1 MTGTTARSRNCINNN
16 DNGGIIIMKTKQELL
31 EMLFAKLA
39 ELQDINKQPLN
50 NNTVVQTTQLAQ
62 RLQIEVALL
71 YDILGEDV
79 PEEYWDQIE
88 EEI

>member
-1 MTGTTARSRNCINNN
+1 
-16 DNGGIIIMKTKQELL
+16 MKTKQELL

-39 ELQDINKQPLN
+39 ELQDLNKKGFASD
-50 NNTVVQTTQLAQ
+50 TVVQTTQLAQ

-79 PEEYWDQIE
+79 PEEYWEQIE

>member
-1 MTGTTARSRNCINNN
+1 
-16 DNGGIIIMKTKQELL
+16 MKTKQELL

-50 NNTVVQTTQLAQ
+50 NNTVVQTTQLVQ

-71 YDILGEDV
+71 YDILGKDV
-79 PEEYWDQIE
+79 PEEYLEQIE